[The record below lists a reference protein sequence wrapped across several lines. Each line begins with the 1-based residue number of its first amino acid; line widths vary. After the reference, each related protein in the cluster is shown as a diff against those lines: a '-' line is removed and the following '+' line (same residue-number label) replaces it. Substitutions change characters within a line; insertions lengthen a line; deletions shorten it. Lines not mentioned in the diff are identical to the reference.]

1 MNKQLSKITQF
12 FENNWLWV
20 IGAIICILALYQFTE
35 GKNIFK
41 NPFSGGGSRNYLSSS
56 EYGAPSSEM
65 DGDGTVRAA
74 PPGGHR
80 DMPQSISGMTG
91 TQVSGGGAANKNID
105 PAELLPRD
113 TNSQW
118 TGANGGGDIANVNLL
133 DAGHLTGV
141 NTVGSSLRNSNL
153 QLRSEPANPRVDT
166 GPWGGSTIEP
176 DLGRRTLEVGS
187 AV

>member
-1 MNKQLSKITQF
+1 MNKQLSKITSF
-12 FENNWLWV
+12 LEKNWLWV
-20 IGAIICILALYQFTE
+20 IGLVIVVIAAYQYIE

-41 NPFSGGGSRNYLSSS
+41 NPFSGGGSRNYA
-56 EYGAPSSEM
+56 APSDYGDNGGEM
-65 DGDGTVRAA
+65 SSDGTVRAA
-74 PPGGHR
+74 PPEGQIE
-80 DMPQSISGMTG
+80 MPQSISGMVG
-91 TQVSGGGAANKNID
+91 TQVSGGGAATKNID

-113 TNSQW
+113 SNSEW
-118 TGANGGGDIANVNLL
+118 TGTSGSGDIANVNLL

-176 DLGRRTLEVGS
+176 DLNRRQLEIGS
-187 AV
+187 NA